1 MSSFM
6 TDCNEDAVLP
16 FHLRDSPVRG
26 RVVRLSGVL
35 DDLLGRHD
43 YPEPVN
49 EVVAEAV
56 ALTALIG
63 QLVSLGWK
71 FSLQF
76 RSDGP
81 LRLAAADY
89 MAPETAGEAAK
100 LRAYASFRNEEMNSF
115 SGNLIAAGRKGYLAM
130 LIDEGDG
137 REPFKGMTPL
147 SGGSLSECAEEYF
160 RRSEQIPTR
169 VSVATGWTGGNGTRC
184 RTAGGIMIQR
194 MPQASG
200 KPGSR
205 GETGEGGPRNE
216 DEDWTKARAIFATV
230 GRDELT
236 GPDPTPAGLIH
247 RLFHDDFPM
256 VSDCQPVSFGCN
268 CSVERVRRSL
278 SIYSSKDIA
287 RMTTA
292 ENMVVADCQFCG
304 AHYELDPSG
313 LGFEAAAG

>member
-35 DDLLGRHD
+35 DDLLGRHG

-63 QLVSLGWK
+63 QLVNLGWK

-89 MAPETAGEAAK
+89 VAPNTAGEAAK
-100 LRAYASFRNEEMNSF
+100 VRAYASFRKEEMNSF
-115 SGNLIAAGRKGYLAM
+115 SGNLIAAAGKGYLAM

-160 RRSEQIPTR
+160 RRSEQIATR
-169 VSVATGWTGGNGTRC
+169 VCVATGWKGGNGTRC

-200 KPGSR
+200 KPANR
-205 GETGEGGPRNE
+205 GGAGKGGPHDE
-216 DEDWTKARAIFATV
+216 DEDWTKARAIFSTI

-256 VSDCQPVSFGCN
+256 ASNCQPVSFGCN
-268 CSVERVRRSL
+268 CSAERVRRSL

-304 AHYELDPSG
+304 AHYELDPSE
-313 LGFEAAAG
+313 LGFEAAVG